1 MLSEKPAEFT
11 RLLEDKTTSAG
22 QEVSLSCD
30 LSKWDSGMKW
40 RKDGKEIRRSQK
52 YDLRQEGNRA
62 VLIIHDATVK
72 DSGEYTCETETSKT
86 KATLTVE
93 GQWECLKE
101 WVQGTGWGLYRFRR
115 LELV

>member
-1 MLSEKPAEFT
+1 MLFLLSEKPAEFT
-11 RLLEDKTTSAG
+11 KPLEDKTISVG

-30 LSKWDSGMKW
+30 LSKWDSGLKW

-72 DSGEYTCETETSKT
+72 DSGEYTCETEASKT
-86 KATLTVE
+86 KATLAVE
-93 GQWECLKE
+93 GQWGGSTNGPRAQVDVRIL
-101 WVQGTGWGLYRFRR
+101 QHN
-115 LELV
+115 